1 MLLVK
6 REKKMINKIQK
17 ICHDFLLRR
26 MSMETATA
34 LKILKGTFR
43 DRYLFMNLN
52 ERRNLLANVS
62 MEEIDSAFAN
72 VSEEERRLLKE
83 FVEFQRKI
91 PDSSGPFPEPF
102 FFCLDLKGGLL
113 EKRLQEKYRVE
124 QRHSRKLGRQYQIA
138 PPFPESLLYHNGLT
152 MVPESVKEY
161 IRNKDFI
168 DAGAYNGDSS
178 IVFLQYFPRK
188 IYAFEPSSV
197 NAEKYRRTM
206 KKNRVPE
213 ERFVLIEKG
222 VSDTPEMIRTVDSGG
237 MDFSC
242 LESSSTGEKIE
253 LILLD
258 SFCGNLLDVGLIKA
272 DLEGMGLK
280 MLRGAVKTIRRCR
293 PLLLL
298 SIYHNPEELFGIYRT
313 LREMDLHYTFQIRSL
328 KVPYGEITLIA
339 YPEELGEMKC

>member
-1 MLLVK
+1 
-6 REKKMINKIQK
+6 MINKIQK

-34 LKILKGTFR
+34 LKILKGTFQ
-43 DRYLFMNLN
+43 DRYFFINLN
-52 ERRNLLANVS
+52 ERRNYLANVS
-62 MEEIDSAFAN
+62 MEEIDSAFAD

-83 FVEFQRKI
+83 FIEFQRKI
-91 PDSSGPFPEPF
+91 PDGFPAFPEPF
-102 FFCLDLKGGLL
+102 FFCLDLKGCLP
-113 EKRLQEKYRVE
+113 EKELQETYRKE
-124 QRHSRKLGRQYQIA
+124 QRLSRKFGRQYHIA
-138 PPFPESLLYHNGLT
+138 LPPPESLVYHNGLT

-178 IVFLQYFPRK
+178 IVFLQYSPRK
-188 IYAFEPSSV
+188 IYAFEPSAV

-213 ERFVLIEKG
+213 EKFDLLEKG
-222 VSDTPEMIRTVDSGG
+222 LSDVSDTIHVFDSGRI
-237 MDFSC
+237 DFSC
-242 LESSSTGEKIE
+242 LESSSSGEQIE
-253 LILLD
+253 LIPLD
-258 SFCGNLLDVGLIKA
+258 SFCGNRSDIGLIKA

-280 MLRGAVKTIRRCR
+280 MLRGAVKTIRRSR

-313 LREMDLHYTFQIRSL
+313 LREMDLHYTFRIRSL
-328 KVPYGEITLIA
+328 KVPYAEITLIA

>member
-1 MLLVK
+1 
-6 REKKMINKIQK
+6 MINKIQK

-34 LKILKGTFR
+34 LKILKGTFQS
-43 DRYLFMNLN
+43 RYFFINLN
-52 ERRNLLANVS
+52 DRRNLLSNVS
-62 MEEIDSAFAN
+62 AEEIDAAFAD
-72 VSEEERRLLKE
+72 VSEEDRRLLKD

-91 PDSSGPFPEPF
+91 PNCTSPFPEPF
-102 FFCLDLKGGLL
+102 FFCLDLGGGLL
-113 EKRLQEKYRVE
+113 EKRLQEKCRVE
-124 QRHSRKLGRQYQIA
+124 QRRSRKLGRQYQIA

-152 MVPESVKEY
+152 MVPKSVKEY

-178 IVFLQYFPRK
+178 IVFLQYSPRK
-188 IYAFEPSSV
+188 IYAFEPSPV
-197 NAEKYRRTM
+197 NAEKYRSTM

-213 ERFVLIEKG
+213 EKFVLIEKG
-222 VSDTPEMIRTVDSGG
+222 VSDAPGTIRTVDSGG
-237 MDFSC
+237 MVFSC
-242 LESSSTGEKIE
+242 LESSSSGEQIE
-253 LILLD
+253 LIPLD
-258 SFCGNLLDVGLIKA
+258 SFCENISDIGLIKA

-313 LREMDLHYTFQIRSL
+313 LREMDLHYTFRIRSL
-328 KVPYGEITLIA
+328 KEPYGEITLIA
-339 YPEELGEMKC
+339 YPEELGEMEC